1 VDEDG
6 EVHRDT
12 AALGK
17 GTPDYSHLLTARYC
31 KLDGSPPLEG
41 NEITRVCD
49 GLWPG
54 LWPRHPSANYRYE
67 QAKTP

>member
-12 AALGK
+12 ATLGQ

-41 NEITRVCD
+41 NEITRVCH
-49 GLWPG
+49 GLWSG
-54 LWPRHPSANYRYE
+54 
-67 QAKTP
+67 